1 MIVLFKEG
9 TSHNYKGITCQIQI
23 VDEFGFEPFLKRGW
37 VLNPNDLYKNNGGE
51 TPKSSMEKEAK
62 PAASQVTAGKLR
74 AADRRL
80 KASGPS
86 KTSTNVATSQ
96 K

>member
-23 VDEFGFEPFLKRGW
+23 VDEFGFEPFLKQGW
-37 VLNPNDLYKNNGGE
+37 VLNPNELYKDGGK
-51 TPKSSMEKEAK
+51 TPKSSKEKDVK
-62 PAASQVTAGKLR
+62 PAATQVTAEKLR
-74 AADRRL
+74 KAADDRL
-80 KASGPS
+80 KASKLS
-86 KTSTNVATSQ
+86 KTSTTVAASQ